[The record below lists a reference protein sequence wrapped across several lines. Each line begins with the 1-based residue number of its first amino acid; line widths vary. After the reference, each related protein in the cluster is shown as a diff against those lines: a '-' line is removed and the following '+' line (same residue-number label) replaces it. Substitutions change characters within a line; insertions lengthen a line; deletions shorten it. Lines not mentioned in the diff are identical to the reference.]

1 MTGGVRATTEPAY
14 RPVSDE
20 SPFRDRGPI
29 DDQDAE
35 EILELGELEILGR
48 MPWSSNATFLT
59 DVCHNGEIVQGVY
72 KPFRG
77 ERPLWDFPEG
87 LYQREVATYR
97 LSRALRWSLIPP
109 TVFCDGP
116 LGVGSLQLF
125 VPCDFEQH
133 YFDFVP
139 HERYHHTLQRFCAF
153 DVVANSTDRKGGHL
167 LVDAQDRIWG
177 IDNGLTF
184 HVEFKL
190 RTVIWDWAGDPIPA
204 DIRDDLQS
212 FLEAGLPD
220 DLAELLDPLERD
232 ALRTR
237 ARALVR
243 EGHFP
248 TDPTGRRFP
257 WPLV

>member
-1 MTGGVRATTEPAY
+1 MT
-14 RPVSDE
+14 DE

-29 DDQDAE
+29 EDERAE
-35 EILELGELEILGR
+35 QILEQGELDVLGR

-59 DVCHNGEIVQGVY
+59 DVCLEGEMVQGVY

-97 LSRALRWSLIPP
+97 LSRALGWSLIPP
-109 TVFCDGP
+109 TVFREGP
-116 LGVGSLQLF
+116 MGVGSLQLF

-133 YFDFVP
+133 YFDYLS
-139 HERYHHTLQRFCAF
+139 HDRYHHTLQRFCAF

-167 LVDAQDRIWG
+167 VLDAQDRIWG

-184 HVEFKL
+184 HAEFKL
-190 RTVIWDWAGDPIPA
+190 RTVIWDWAGDPIPP
-204 DIRDDLQS
+204 DISEDIQAL
-212 FLEAGLPD
+212 LERGLPE
-220 DLAELLDPLERD
+220 DLADLLDTFEHD
-232 ALRTR
+232 ALLTR

>member
-1 MTGGVRATTEPAY
+1 M
-14 RPVSDE
+14 SDE
-20 SPFRDRGPI
+20 SPFRERGPI
-29 DDQDAE
+29 ENSRAE
-35 EILELGELEILGR
+35 EILEDGDLEVLGR
-48 MPWSSNATFLT
+48 MPWSSNATFLV
-59 DVCHNGEIVQGVY
+59 DVCHDDEMVQGVY
-72 KPFRG
+72 KPLRG

-97 LSRALRWSLIPP
+97 LSRALGWSLIPP
-109 TVFCDGP
+109 TVFREGP
-116 LGVGSLQLF
+116 LGIGSLQLF

-133 YFDFVP
+133 YFDYVP

-153 DVVANSTDRKGGHL
+153 DIVANSTDRKGGHL
-167 LVDAQDRIWG
+167 VLDAQDHIWG

-184 HVEFKL
+184 HTEFKL

-204 DIRDDLQS
+204 DIREDVQAL
-212 FLEAGLPD
+212 LERGLPE
-220 DLAELLDPLERD
+220 DLTDLLDSFEED
-232 ALRTR
+232 AALTR